1 MLLNMQEKPPKTSVL
16 SAIENAVRERHAT
29 ILHERASVVEKSKAF
44 IRHILFLQEIY
55 KVNSAY
61 MPNTM
66 QALDIDCKSGY
77 VLREKGA
84 KYVPVTIVFYR
95 FVEAI
100 GKDKLLIQKAWVDIR
115 DEADREILTFE
126 AAASV

>member
-1 MLLNMQEKPPKTSVL
+1 MIEMPPKTSEL
-16 SAIENAVRERHAT
+16 SAIEKAVRERHAK
-29 ILHERASVVEKSKAF
+29 ILHEMASVVEKSKAL

-61 MPNTM
+61 MPNTNE
-66 QALDIDCKSGY
+66 ALDIDCKSGY
-77 VLREKGA
+77 VLIEKGV

-95 FVEAI
+95 FIEAI

-115 DEADREILTFE
+115 DEADRELLAFE
-126 AAASV
+126 AAAFV